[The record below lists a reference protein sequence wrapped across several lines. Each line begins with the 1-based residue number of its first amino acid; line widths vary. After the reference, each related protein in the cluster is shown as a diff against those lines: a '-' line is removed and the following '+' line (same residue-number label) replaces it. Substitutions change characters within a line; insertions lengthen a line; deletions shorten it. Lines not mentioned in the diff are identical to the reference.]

1 MPHEP
6 YQFKFMPRDS
16 VLRLADSMEEA
27 LRYNSHRGTWTN
39 VSEFALLNHAQ
50 TACNELKKALN
61 ANDDTK
67 VYHHAVTVANYM
79 MMIADNVKGKR

>member
-16 VLRLADSMEEA
+16 VLKLADSMEEA
-27 LRYNSHRGTWTN
+27 LRCNSHRGSWKT
-39 VSEFALLNHAQ
+39 VSEFALLGHAE
-50 TACNELKKALN
+50 TACKQLKQALT
-61 ANDDTK
+61 ANDDVK

-79 MMIADNVKGKR
+79 MMIADNVRN